1 MKSDMNSALILDCTF
16 IVLILACFAAYLKH
30 GDPMAFYTGLVLIM
44 ILVQISCAD
53 AVVKRLQ
60 RIVELFEEEEEVEED
75 DVND

>member
-1 MKSDMNSALILDCTF
+1 M
-16 IVLILACFAAYLKH
+16 
-30 GDPMAFYTGLVLIM
+30 IM

-60 RIVELFEEEEEVEED
+60 RIVELLEEEEEMEED

>member
-1 MKSDMNSALILDCTF
+1 MKSNMKNASIIDVTF

-30 GDPMAFYTGLVLIM
+30 GDPMAFYSGLAMIM

-60 RIVELFEEEEEVEED
+60 EIVELLEEEEVEED